1 MKRNLNQA
9 PARHVSGL
17 IVAAAIAAVLAGC
30 GGKPR
35 DFRAAALAQAV
46 ASTPVRSTP
55 LPAPQP
61 GYFGDEFR
69 DVESRLSNEPVE
81 DLAPTF

>member
-9 PARHVSGL
+9 PGRRVSGL
-17 IVAAAIAAVLAGC
+17 IVAAGFAAVLTGC

-35 DFRAAALAQAV
+35 DVHAVALAHAV
-46 ASTPVRSTP
+46 EFTPVRSAP
-55 LPAPQP
+55 LPGQRP

-69 DVESRLSNEPVE
+69 DAENRLSNEPVE
-81 DLAPTF
+81 DLSPTF